1 MTMIRS
7 RTFCCCIPVRVG
19 VVLVALF
26 GLLGGGTLAIVGAS
40 QAHRIGMPTP
50 AFSLDPRAYKPF
62 PDGSKVSIA
71 ISITVYALLAFLS
84 LLGLVGAIGRKISLI
99 KMYFGMLVA
108 HLVFSIGIG
117 AFALHR
123 VFSDSMGFYDECMLS
138 QPASQV
144 EDPSKLCKDG
154 AKILKG
160 VSVTVFI
167 IFWLFEIWGCLIVG
181 NYSKQLQDEN
191 ALSGVVKDT
200 EAW

>member
-40 QAHRIGMPTP
+40 QAHRI
-50 AFSLDPRAYKPF
+50 
-62 PDGSKVSIA
+62 DGSKVSIA